1 MHPCCNSFTAL
12 GKSKGF
18 IKMVKLDSISKSFGG
33 NPVVENISLEIE
45 AGERFTLLGQS
56 GCGKTTLLRMIAGFE
71 TPDSG
76 TIAIEGQDVGSL
88 PIEKRPVGL
97 IFQNYALFPHMSV
110 YDNIAVGPRIRGHSE
125 SEIAKR
131 VDELLE
137 ITHLRALRDVYPGQI
152 SGGEAQRVALA
163 RAVINRPKILLLD
176 EPLSALDLSLRQH
189 LRGELI
195 EMQRALG
202 ITFLFV
208 THDQEEAMGLATRM
222 GIMDKGCLQQVGK
235 PAELYERP
243 ETDFIAEFLGDV
255 NRLTGKVEQRTGDQ
269 ITVSLKHSGNIQC
282 VSEIFALENQ
292 SITCY
297 VRPEKLFFDTGRPQT
312 QPVNILP
319 GTLRNIQFFGS
330 HSRYQLELAGG
341 QSLTLSTHHNPQ
353 HSIGDPVRVV
363 FAVSDVFT
371 TRHGTQPVAGGNQQ

>member
-1 MHPCCNSFTAL
+1 
-12 GKSKGF
+12 
-18 IKMVKLDSISKSFGG
+18 MVRLDSISKSFGG
-33 NPVVENISLEIE
+33 KTVIENISLEIE

-110 YDNIAVGPRIRGHSE
+110 YDNIAVGPRIRKHSE

-131 VDELLE
+131 IDELLE
-137 ITHLRALRDVYPGQI
+137 ITHLKALRNVYPGQI

-189 LRGELI
+189 LREELV
-195 EMQRALG
+195 EMQRALN

-222 GIMDKGCLQQVGK
+222 GIMDQGCLQQVGT

-255 NRLTGKVEQRTGDQ
+255 NRLTGKVEQRTGNK
-269 ITVSLKHSGNIQC
+269 ITVSLGASGNIQC
-282 VSEIFALENQ
+282 VSEIPGLENQ
-292 SITCY
+292 NISCY

-312 QPVNILP
+312 QPVNILQ
-319 GTLRNIQFFGS
+319 GTLRDIQFFGS

-341 QSLTLSTHHNPQ
+341 QTLTLSTQ
-353 HSIGDPVRVV
+353 HRKSHTAQYSIGDSVRVL

-371 TRHGTQPVAGGNQQ
+371 TRRQRDAGPNKQ

>member
-1 MHPCCNSFTAL
+1 
-12 GKSKGF
+12 
-18 IKMVKLDSISKSFGG
+18 MVKLDSISKSFGG
-33 NPVVENISLEIE
+33 NTVVENISLEIAE
-45 AGERFTLLGQS
+45 GERFTLLGQS

-110 YDNIAVGPRIRGHSE
+110 YDNIAVGPRIRKHSE
-125 SEIAKR
+125 SDIAKR

-137 ITHLRALRDVYPGQI
+137 ITHLKALRDVHPGQI

-189 LRGELI
+189 LREELV
-195 EMQRALG
+195 EMQQALN

-222 GIMDKGCLQQVGK
+222 GIMDNGRLQQVGT
-235 PAELYERP
+235 PAALYERP
-243 ETDFIAEFLGDV
+243 ETDFVAEFLGDV
-255 NRLTGKVEQRTGDQ
+255 NRLTGKVKQRTGNT
-269 ITVSLKHSGNIQC
+269 ITLSLGPAGNIQC
-282 VSEIFALENQ
+282 LSESPELENQ
-292 SITCY
+292 NITCY

-312 QPVNILP
+312 QPVNILQ
-319 GTLRNIQFFGS
+319 GTLHSIQFFGS
-330 HSRYQLELAGG
+330 HSRYQLELPGG
-341 QSLTLSTHHNPQ
+341 QMLTLLPQ
-353 HSIGDPVRVV
+353 HRKSGSPQFSIGDSVRVL

-371 TRHGTQPVAGGNQQ
+371 TTRRQRDAGPN

>member
-1 MHPCCNSFTAL
+1 
-12 GKSKGF
+12 
-18 IKMVKLDSISKSFGG
+18 MVKLDSISKSFGG
-33 NPVVENISLEIE
+33 NTVVENISLEIE
-45 AGERFTLLGQS
+45 AGERFTLLGRS

-76 TIAIEGQDVGSL
+76 TIAIEGQDVGTL
-88 PIEKRPVGL
+88 PIEERPVGL

-110 YDNIAVGPRIRGHSE
+110 YDNIAVGPRIRKHPE

-131 VDELLE
+131 IDELLE
-137 ITHLRALRDVYPGQI
+137 ITHLESLRDVHPGQI

-189 LRGELI
+189 LREELV

-222 GIMDKGCLQQVGK
+222 GIMDKGCLQQVGT
-235 PAELYERP
+235 PAELYEKP
-243 ETDFIAEFLGDV
+243 ETDFIAEFLGEV
-255 NRLTGKVEQRTGDQ
+255 NRLNGKVEQKTGNQ
-269 ITVSLKHSGNIQC
+269 ITVSLSSVGNIQFLSE
-282 VSEIFALENQ
+282 VSGLENQ
-292 SITCY
+292 NITCY
-297 VRPEKLFFDTGRPQT
+297 VRPEKIFFDTGRPQT
-312 QPVNILP
+312 EPVNILQ
-319 GTLRNIQFFGS
+319 GTLRNIHFFGN

-341 QSLTLSTHHNPQ
+341 QMLTLTTQHRKSHNRQ
-353 HSIGDPVRVV
+353 YSIGDPVRVL
-363 FAVSDVFT
+363 FSVSDVFL
-371 TRHGTQPVAGGNQQ
+371 PIKKDI

>member
-1 MHPCCNSFTAL
+1 
-12 GKSKGF
+12 
-18 IKMVKLDSISKSFGG
+18 MVKLDSISKSFGG
-33 NPVVENISLEIE
+33 NTVVKNISLEIA

-110 YDNIAVGPRIRGHSE
+110 YDNIAVGPRIRKHSE
-125 SEIAKR
+125 SDIAKR

-137 ITHLRALRDVYPGQI
+137 ITHLKALRDVHPGQI

-189 LRGELI
+189 LREELV
-195 EMQRALG
+195 EMQRALN

-222 GIMDKGCLQQVGK
+222 GIMDEGRLQQVGT

-243 ETDFIAEFLGDV
+243 ETDFVAEFLGDV
-255 NRLTGKVEQRTGDQ
+255 NRLTGKVEQRTGN
-269 ITVSLKHSGNIQC
+269 TVTLSLGPTGNIQC
-282 VSEIFALENQ
+282 ISESSELENQ
-292 SITCY
+292 TCY

-312 QPVNILP
+312 QPVNILQ
-319 GTLRNIQFFGS
+319 GTLRSIQFFGS

-341 QSLTLSTHHNPQ
+341 QMLTLSPQ
-353 HSIGDPVRVV
+353 HRKSGCPQYSIGDSVRVL

-371 TRHGTQPVAGGNQQ
+371 TRRGANEQ

>member
-1 MHPCCNSFTAL
+1 
-12 GKSKGF
+12 
-18 IKMVKLDSISKSFGG
+18 MVRLDSISKSFGD
-33 NPVVENISLEIE
+33 NTVVDNISLEIE
-45 AGERFTLLGQS
+45 AGERFTLLGRS

-76 TIAIEGQDVGSL
+76 TISIEGQDVGSL

-110 YDNIAVGPRIRGHSE
+110 YDNIAVGPRIRKHSE
-125 SEIAKR
+125 SETAKR
-131 VDELLE
+131 IDELLE
-137 ITHLRALRDVYPGQI
+137 ITHLKALRDVYPGQI

-176 EPLSALDLSLRQH
+176 EPLSALDLSLRQR
-189 LRGELI
+189 LREELI

-222 GIMDKGCLQQVGK
+222 GIMDKGCLQQVGTT
-235 PAELYERP
+235 AELYERP

-255 NRLTGKVEQRTGDQ
+255 NRLTGKVEQRTGNQ
-269 ITVSLKHSGNIQC
+269 ITVSLGAVGNIQC
-282 VSEIFALENQ
+282 VSEIPGLENQ
-292 SITCY
+292 NITCY
-297 VRPEKLFFDTGRPQT
+297 VRPEKLFFDTDRPQT
-312 QPVNILP
+312 QPVNIFQ
-319 GTLRNIQFFGS
+319 GTLRDIQFFGS

-341 QSLTLSTHHNPQ
+341 QTLTLSIQ
-353 HSIGDPVRVV
+353 HRKPRTAQYSIGDSVRVLC
-363 FAVSDVFT
+363 AVSDVFT
-371 TRHGTQPVAGGNQQ
+371 ARRGASEQ

>member
-1 MHPCCNSFTAL
+1 
-12 GKSKGF
+12 
-18 IKMVKLDSISKSFGG
+18 MVKLDSISKSFDG
-33 NPVVENISLEIE
+33 NTVVENISLEIDE
-45 AGERFTLLGQS
+45 GERFTLLGRS

-71 TPDSG
+71 TPDRG
-76 TIAIEGQDVGSL
+76 TISIEGRDVGSL

-97 IFQNYALFPHMSV
+97 IFQNYGLFPHMSV
-110 YDNIAVGPRIRGHSE
+110 YDNIAVGPRIRNHPE

-137 ITHLRALRDVYPGQI
+137 IARITSLRDVFPGQI

-189 LRGELI
+189 LREELV

-222 GIMDKGCLQQVGK
+222 GIMDKGCLQQVGT
-235 PAELYERP
+235 PAELYEKP
-243 ETDFIAEFLGDV
+243 ETEFVAEFLGDV
-255 NRLTGKVEQRTGDQ
+255 NRLTGKVEQSTGNQ
-269 ITVSLKHSGNIQC
+269 VTVSLGTSGSIQC
-282 VSEIFALENQ
+282 VSEVPEHQN
-292 SITCY
+292 ITCY
-297 VRPEKLFFDTGRPQT
+297 VRPEKLFFDTGRSQT
-312 QPVNILP
+312 EPVNILQ
-319 GTLRNIQFFGS
+319 GTLKGIHFFGS
-330 HSRYQLELAGG
+330 HSRYQLELSGG
-341 QSLTLSTHHNPQ
+341 QMLTLSTQHRKMHSPQ
-353 HSIGDPVRVV
+353 HSIGDSVRVL

-371 TRHGTQPVAGGNQQ
+371 TGRGANLQ

>member
-1 MHPCCNSFTAL
+1 
-12 GKSKGF
+12 
-18 IKMVKLDSISKSFGG
+18 MVKLDSINKSFDG
-33 NPVVENISLEIE
+33 NTVVKNISLEIE
-45 AGERFTLLGQS
+45 AGERFTLLGRS

-76 TIAIEGQDVGSL
+76 TISIEGQDVGSL

-110 YDNIAVGPRIRGHSE
+110 YDNIAVGPRIRKQSE

-131 VDELLE
+131 VDELLK
-137 ITHLRALRDVYPGQI
+137 ITRLKALRDVHPGQI

-189 LRGELI
+189 LREELV
-195 EMQRALG
+195 EMQKALD

-222 GIMDKGCLQQVGK
+222 GIMDKGCLQQIGT
-235 PAELYERP
+235 PSELYEKP
-243 ETDFIAEFLGDV
+243 ETEFVAEFLGEV
-255 NRLTGKVEQRTGDQ
+255 NRLTGKIEHSTGNQ
-269 ITVSLKHSGNIQC
+269 ITVSLETAGSIQC
-282 VSEIFALENQ
+282 VSEVRGSENQ
-292 SITCY
+292 NITCY

-312 QPVNILP
+312 EPTNILQ
-319 GTLRNIQFFGS
+319 GTLRGIHFFGS
-330 HSRYQLELAGG
+330 HSRYQLELSCGHM
-341 QSLTLSTHHNPQ
+341 LTLSTQHRKTHSPQ
-353 HSIGDPVRVV
+353 HSIGDSVRVL

-371 TRHGTQPVAGGNQQ
+371 TT